1 MHLTDFRIEF
11 QAFAISDGNIRFLN
25 LSFFRRSFLID
36 RLGLI
41 ELRMRY
47 DPAAPSLIL
56 ISLLL

>member
-1 MHLTDFRIEF
+1 MTDFRIEF

-25 LSFFRRSFLID
+25 LSFLRRSLLVD
-36 RLGLI
+36 GLGLI
-41 ELRMRY
+41 ELWMGH

>member
-25 LSFFRRSFLID
+25 LSLLRRSLLVD
-36 RLGLI
+36 GLGLI
-41 ELRMRY
+41 ELRMGH